1 MSPKSEKV
9 IILPSEGG
17 YTNIGD
23 EAMFLSF
30 VNTIKSMMPGIEII
44 ALTPDPDN
52 TVRIPEVKYS
62 CSIQPYLFKFKKRIW
77 WKILSR
83 LHIDAP
89 ISNILYILN
98 SSFVIINA
106 IILEHTGKCLLI
118 NRIADKFLH
127 TIMEANI
134 IVNSGGGNLNLLWEK
149 QELFPRCITFIVADI
164 FHKKIVITGQ
174 GIGPLN
180 SWLSKKILAY
190 SLNKAELITLRD
202 FEYSENLLGEI
213 GVNVPGIETIGDDA
227 IFLDSHLS
235 EKVQNIISADNFSQA
250 SIKIG
255 VHFRLADYAGTNI
268 GMIRIIIDLI
278 DQLIEKFSAK
288 IVLIPMAYSESENDP
303 AILSEI
309 FRNLRNKK
317 NAVLICDRLDPY
329 ETKEIIGQ
337 MDFAIGLSYHFIQ
350 FALSKN
356 VPAIGI
362 YNNEYY
368 KQKLIGL
375 LKFYDLNGYVVNLNE
390 TDFRRIP
397 KLLEELIAKKNGIV
411 ENLKNETQNM
421 KNRAIQTM
429 EHIKKLIIA

>member
-1 MSPKSEKV
+1 MPPKSKKV

-30 VNTIKSMMPGIEII
+30 VNTIKSMIPGIEII

-52 TVRIPEVKYS
+52 TVRIPGVKYS
-62 CSIQPYLFKFKKRIW
+62 YSIQPYLLKYKRRTW
-77 WKILSR
+77 WKILSH
-83 LHIDAP
+83 LHIDGP

-98 SSFVIINA
+98 SSLVIINA
-106 IILEHTGKCLLI
+106 LILVHIGKCFLI
-118 NRIADKFLH
+118 NRNAKKFLC
-127 TIMEANI
+127 TILESNI
-134 IVNSGGGNLNLLWEK
+134 LVNSGGGNLNLLWEK
-149 QELFPRCITFIVADI
+149 QELFPRCITFIVANI
-164 FHKKIVITGQ
+164 FQKKIVITGQ
-174 GIGPLN
+174 GIGPLK
-180 SWLSKKILAY
+180 SWLTKKILAY
-190 SLNKAELITLRD
+190 SLNKSELITLRD
-202 FEYSENLLGEI
+202 FEYSENLLREI
-213 GVNVPGIETIGDDA
+213 GVNAPRIESIGDDA

-235 EKVQNIISADNFSQA
+235 EKVQNIISTNNFRQA

-255 VHFRLADYAGTNI
+255 VHFRLADYAGTDSR
-268 GMIRIIIDLI
+268 MIRIIIDLI
-278 DQLIEKFSAK
+278 NQLIEIFAAK

-309 FRNLRNKK
+309 FQNLRNKK

-362 YNNEYY
+362 YKNEYY

-375 LKFYDLNGYVVNLNE
+375 LKFYGLNGYIINLNE

-397 KLLEELIAKKNGIV
+397 KLLEELITKRNGIV

-421 KNRAIQTM
+421 KDRAIQTM
-429 EHIKKLIIA
+429 EHIKKLVIT